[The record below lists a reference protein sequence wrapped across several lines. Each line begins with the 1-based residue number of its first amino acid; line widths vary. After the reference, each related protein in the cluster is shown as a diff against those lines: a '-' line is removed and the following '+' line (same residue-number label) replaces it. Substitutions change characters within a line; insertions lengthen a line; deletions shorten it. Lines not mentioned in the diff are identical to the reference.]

1 MLSFLPRR
9 GTVAAVVAAVAVS
22 LAFVVP
28 VSAAATINR
37 ITETTTESFDIVDDC
52 TGATGV
58 LTGINVLDAQTV
70 ETSTG
75 FHFEGTITGSGFVAL
90 NDGSYAILAGNEHL
104 SFNTGY
110 DATVFTNAHYDTV
123 TVYSADGALLWT
135 ASFRLIEHFTV
146 TSDGTVRAE
155 FEIGHFRGGC

>member
-37 ITETTTESFDIVDDC
+37 ITETTTSYIDIVDDC

-58 LTGINVLDAQTV
+58 LTEIDVLDGQTV

-90 NDGSYAILAGNEHL
+90 NNGSHAIGAGTEQI
-104 SFNTGY
+104 SFTSAPGV
-110 DATVFTNAHYDTV
+110 DVFTLVHMDSV
-123 TVYSADGALLWT
+123 TVYSADDQILWSAT
-135 ASFRLIEHFTV
+135 FRQVEHFTV
-146 TSDGTVRAE
+146 TSDGTVRVE
-155 FEIGHFRGGC
+155 FEIGHVRGGC